1 MKYLFLT
8 LALLISSVAF
18 SEPAYLVSYS
28 EMVESNDNK
37 LAYKPKFAPAPG
49 APNIDLLAP
58 KLEGVI
64 ASPTPIK
71 LRFEAKSPSTIK
83 PDTFKVFY
91 GSFQIDITERLLGS
105 SKVGSNGFSVQEAA
119 LPKGSHK
126 LTLNIGDSEGRVG
139 SKTVEFEVK

>member
-1 MKYLFLT
+1 MKYFLV
-8 LALLISSVAF
+8 ALVFFTSGITF

-28 EMVESNDNK
+28 EMVESNNNK
-37 LAYKPKFAPAPG
+37 LAYRPKFAPAPG
-49 APNIDLLAP
+49 APNIDLVAP
-58 KLEGVI
+58 RIEGVVI
-64 ASPTPIK
+64 SPTPIK
-71 LRFEAKSPSTIK
+71 LRFEARAPSTIK
-83 PDTFKVFY
+83 PDTFKIFY

-105 SKVGSNGFSVQEAA
+105 SKVGANGFSVQEAA